1 MKVKD
6 TAIPGCFEIIPSVFR
21 DDRGSFTKTFHRG
34 FSAEHGLVTTFAEEF
49 YSWSRRGVLRG
60 LHFQTPPSEQTKV
73 VTCLSGEVLDVVV
86 DLRVGSPTFGRY
98 AMFTLRASEATLL
111 YIPPGLAHG
120 FLAISEEALMYYQVT
135 SVHDPACDV
144 GIRWD
149 SAGIPWPQSEPVV
162 SVRDAALPPMAQ
174 FVSPFCFNGTRR

>member
-6 TAIPGCFEIIPSVFR
+6 TVIPGCFEIIPSVFS
-21 DDRGSFTKTFHRG
+21 DDRGSFIKTFHRG
-34 FSAEHGLVTTFAEEF
+34 FSAEHGLVTSFAEEF
-49 YSWSRRGVLRG
+49 YSWSKRGVIRG

-86 DLRVGSPTFGRY
+86 DLRVGSPTFGRH

-120 FLAISEEALMYYQVT
+120 FLVISDGALIYYQVT
-135 SVHDPACDV
+135 SIHDPACDV

-149 SAGIPWPQSEPVV
+149 SADIKWPLAEPII
-162 SVRDAALPPMAQ
+162 SARDASFPALAE
-174 FVSPFCFNGTRR
+174 FTSPFNFNKATL